1 MKISRYLMIFAFG
14 LALICLTTSIFSAE
28 DQFSFLEAKKPA
40 VKEVVANP
48 SLIRESKFPRLPLNK
63 KQIEFLIDNPRVA
76 LALAHLYASFLDGY
90 RLELMPERVIH
101 ISDSDKLAGDAELV
115 DVSPGRRGYFIAGY
129 FEVLKLRF
137 YGKMVLLTGYS
148 EQRTDERVSVEA
160 TTTAYIKIDSVL
172 ASAFARLADFLF
184 PKKVDARIERFVRA
198 AETIVAEV
206 HKDPQG
212 AYKKL
217 KAAGEVSPDELADFD
232 RTFIRERS

>member
-1 MKISRYLMIFAFG
+1 MITAFG
-14 LALICLTTSIFSAE
+14 LALICLFTGVVSAGE
-28 DQFSFLEAKKPA
+28 LSGTREAKKPA

-48 SLIRESKFPRLPLNK
+48 SLVRESKFPHLPLNER
-63 KQIEFLIDNPRVA
+63 QLVFLIDNPSVA
-76 LALAHLYASFLDGY
+76 LALAHLYASFLDNY
-90 RLELMPERVIH
+90 RLVLMPDRVIH
-101 ISDSDKLAGDAELV
+101 ISDSDKLAGDAELI

-137 YGKMVLLTGYS
+137 NGKMVLMTRYS
-148 EQRTDERVSVEA
+148 EQRNEKGVSVEA

-198 AETIVAEV
+198 AETIVSEV
-206 HKDPQG
+206 HKDPQS

-217 KAAGEVSPDELADFD
+217 KAAGEVTPEELAEFG
-232 RTFIRERS
+232 RTFIRESS